1 MRNLNIYSRKD
12 GRFEGRVY
20 LGRDEDGKRRYRS
33 YYGATEDEVL
43 RRYEIAQLSI
53 VSSAPTAKLT
63 VGELAAEWLLSVQ
76 NRVKESTLANYRL
89 KLKKHIIP
97 SFGSISCF
105 ALGSKEIYGFI
116 NSKIAAGLSVRY
128 VSDILVL
135 MKSLF
140 KYAAREY
147 GIKNVFD
154 GIALP
159 KKQQKEVRI
168 LTKDEESSLKMYI
181 SESPS
186 LVGMGIALTM
196 YTGLRIGELCALQW
210 SYIDLKNRTLTVRKT
225 IQRIQNING
234 DSKTKLVIT
243 EPKSA
248 RSRRTIPIPEC
259 MIGMLRRF
267 KADDSCFLLTGG
279 DKPMEPRALQ
289 YRFARL
295 LKKLSLPHIHYHA
308 LRHRFSTS
316 AIELGFDVKTL
327 SEILGHSSVELTMR
341 LYVHSSF
348 ERKRVCMDLFR
359 WSD

>member
-1 MRNLNIYSRKD
+1 MSRLNIYVRKD
-12 GRFEGRVY
+12 GRYEGRIN
-20 LGRDEDGKRRYRS
+20 LGRGENGKRRYKS
-33 YYGATEDEVL
+33 YYGATAEEV
-43 RRYEIAQLSI
+43 RRKYKISQLSYVPSESVTKMT
-53 VSSAPTAKLT
+53 VS
-63 VGELAAEWLLSVQ
+63 GLAAEWLLSVK
-76 NRVKESTLANYRL
+76 NRIKESTLANYRL
-89 KLKKHIIP
+89 KLVKHILPCFGAIGIC
-97 SFGSISCF
+97 SFGSRD
-105 ALGSKEIYGFI
+105 IYAFI
-116 NSKIAAGLSVRY
+116 DQKIAAGLSVRY

-154 GIALP
+154 GIAMP
-159 KKQQKEVRI
+159 KKQQNEVR
-168 LTKDEESSLKMYI
+168 LLSPEEESRLKAYI
-181 SESPS
+181 TDNPS
-186 LVGMGIALTM
+186 LVCMGIALTM

-210 SYIDLKNRTLTVRKT
+210 SDIDLKNKTLTVRKT
-225 IQRIQNING
+225 IQRIQSYDDNG
-234 DSKTKLVIT
+234 KTKLVIT

-248 RSRRTIPIPEC
+248 RSRRTIPIPKC
-259 MIGMLRRF
+259 IMKMLRRF
-267 KADDSCFLLTGG
+267 KSDDRAFLLTGT

-289 YRFARL
+289 YRFSRL
-295 LKKLSLPHIHYHA
+295 LKKLGLPHIHYHA

-348 ERKRVCMDLFR
+348 ERKRACMDMFR

>member
-1 MRNLNIYSRKD
+1 MRKLNIYSRKD
-12 GRFEGRVY
+12 GRFEGRIY
-20 LGRDEDGKRRYRS
+20 LGKDGDGKRRYKS
-33 YYGATEDEVL
+33 YYGATEGEVQHK
-43 RRYEIAQLSI
+43 YEIAQLSI
-53 VSSAPTAKLT
+53 VSSKSTIKLT
-63 VGELAAEWLLSVQ
+63 VSELAAEWLLSVQ

-97 SFGSISCF
+97 AFGYECYF
-105 ALGSKEIYGFI
+105 ELGSKDIYGFI
-116 NSKIAAGLSVRY
+116 NEKIAAGLSVRY

-140 KYAAREY
+140 KYASREY
-147 GIKNVFD
+147 GVKNVFD
-154 GIALP
+154 GITMP

-168 LTKDEESSLKMYI
+168 LTKDEERRLKRYI

-196 YTGLRIGELCALQW
+196 YTGLRIGELCAMQW
-210 SYIDLKNRTLTVRKT
+210 SDIDLESRTLTVRKT
-225 IQRIQNING
+225 IQRIQNNDG
-234 DSKTKLVIT
+234 SGKTKLVIT
-243 EPKSA
+243 EPKST

-259 MIGMLRRF
+259 MIGMLCRF
-267 KADDSCFLLTGG
+267 KADDSSFLLTGCE
-279 DKPMEPRALQ
+279 KPMEPRALQ
-289 YRFARL
+289 YRFSRL
-295 LKKLSLPHIHYHA
+295 LKKLGLPHIHYHA

-348 ERKRVCMDLFR
+348 ERKRACMDMFR